1 MVELE
6 SKPHLM
12 SEYCV
17 ARRIEMLTYFV
28 YAPLSTRRTALMHTL
43 I

>member
-1 MVELE
+1 MVELD

-17 ARRIEMLTYFV
+17 VQRIEMLTYYV
-28 YAPLSTRRTALMHTL
+28 YAPLSIRGTPCLRT
-43 I
+43 